1 MVLLGANMRLILLA
15 LPAFALVTG
24 CEKAV
29 TVVSP
34 DTFTDRPIT
43 QIRVQF
49 SPNFK
54 PGTFHATLDGDDITG
69 LFSPPPAPGGQSS
82 ANIGGGECGIAF
94 GQAAGQGLPSP
105 PPNMPVH
112 TDDREPDASP
122 SSGAVPAQ
130 PPQGVPP
137 SGGTSPLPPA
147 PAGLT
152 VYWHRIVVDGGCNGG
167 RICEGDEQQF
177 LPLHLVG
184 VPMNL
189 PLTFG
194 SPQSLQVETWPRA
207 SVAIE
212 VRLMPELPNVK
223 LNGGAPGAT
232 FLTTVPPGTRS
243 APVRVEA
250 AVRSSQHK
258 IWLCSTGVQR
268 GLVTGLIN

>member
-1 MVLLGANMRLILLA
+1 MRLILLA

-54 PGTFHATLDGDDITG
+54 PGTFHATLDGADITG
-69 LFSPPPAPGGQSS
+69 LFSPAPAPGGQSS
-82 ANIGGGECGIAF
+82 ATIGGGECGIAF
-94 GQAAGQGLPSP
+94 GEAARQGAP
-105 PPNMPVH
+105 PPNIAVH
-112 TDDREPDASP
+112 TDDRPPDKSP

-137 SGGTSPLPPA
+137 SGGTNPVPPA

-152 VYWHRIVVDGGCNGG
+152 VFWHKIVVDGGCTGG

-184 VPMNL
+184 VPINL
-189 PLTFG
+189 PLTVG
-194 SPQSLQVETWPRA
+194 SPQPLQVETWPKA

-212 VRLMPELPNVK
+212 VRLVPELANVK
-223 LNGGAPGAT
+223 LNGGTPGAA
-232 FLTTVPPGTRS
+232 FLTTVPAGARS

-250 AVRSSQHK
+250 TVRPSQHK

-268 GLVTGLIN
+268 GLVTGPIN